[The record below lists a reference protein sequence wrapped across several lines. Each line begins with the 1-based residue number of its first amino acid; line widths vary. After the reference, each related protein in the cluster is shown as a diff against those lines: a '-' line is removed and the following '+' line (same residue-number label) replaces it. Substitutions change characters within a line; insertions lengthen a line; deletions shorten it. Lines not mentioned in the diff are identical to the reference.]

1 MLRVLLAF
9 LFLFGAFGASAQ
21 PVPETA
27 VGGTEQVGSGE
38 PRAAPAPDRVS
49 VGSEFSESAGG
60 RAARALMDRLRRD
73 IQLLKGLVAAQ
84 KALLT
89 WNRSRADAGAAPTT
103 LPPGLCTGPE
113 LRAWCELLPA
123 TFTGRRWG
131 EP

>member
-1 MLRVLLAF
+1 MLRMLLASF
-9 LFLFGAFGASAQ
+9 LLFGALGASAQ

-27 VGGTEQVGSGE
+27 VGGTVQAGSGE
-38 PRAAPAPDRVS
+38 PRAAPAPARAEARP
-49 VGSEFSESAGG
+49 EFADSAGG

-84 KALLT
+84 EALLT

-103 LPPGLCTGPE
+103 LPPGLCASPE
-113 LRAWCELLPA
+113 LGAWCALLPA